1 MKYIEAQVTAG
12 QGDPA
17 RFTIKANAGSRMTFE
32 DGDWVIDLDGRVA
45 AKDPRGV
52 PILYAHDWNDQ
63 MGHASTV
70 RIDADGVWL
79 DGVAS
84 VPTDRSR
91 EWVES
96 ARLGFPWQAS
106 LGFLIRGALEV
117 PEGEEIEVNGRTERG
132 PVKIATDIEVWECSV
147 VTFGA
152 DDKTETKI
160 TAGTSPAAL
169 KRIEG
174 KSMTVNNIDKTI
186 AGDVEK
192 LRAARAAETA
202 RLDALQALADK
213 YHDNAYLAQAQA
225 EGWTPDRFELETL
238 RHARAAVPAP
248 CPQAP
253 TEPSRVAAAAFLR
266 AAGAQVSDRVFTAA
280 EREAADRLKGSDFRG
295 IFEAAAGFTPTT
307 SQRTDARAWVQAAA
321 STYNLGGALSSTAN
335 AILLE
340 SLSAYERRWA
350 PFFKFTSVPDFRKV
364 ERFRIDSAFEFT
376 ETAPAEELEHG
387 TQSEISWEI
396 QAKTYGRQYVLPYQ
410 AIVNGEAIGV
420 FTDIMRQ
427 IAYGAES
434 ALNRA
439 CWGLVMDPGT
449 AVDGTAYYS
458 AAHGSLLT
466 SKAFSLDNLAA
477 AVAAFATR
485 KKKAEAEPAGVEPRF
500 LVVPPSLSA
509 AARQVVN
516 STWLN
521 NGATA
526 TTGAN
531 YNPMAGIVDVI
542 TAPQLEFTDF
552 ANYSATTWY
561 LFAAPTACAAFEI
574 AFLRG
579 QQSPT
584 LRSSE
589 LEIGRLGIGFDG
601 HIDFGVCAEDWRG
614 ALKVTA

>member
-63 MGHASTV
+63 LGHAPTV

-152 DDKTETKI
+152 
-160 TAGTSPAAL
+160 
-169 KRIEG
+169 
-174 KSMTVNNIDKTI
+174 SMTVNNIDKTI

-266 AAGAQVSDRVFTAA
+266 AAGA
-280 EREAADRLKGSDFRG
+280 RL
-295 IFEAAAGFTPTT
+295 
-307 SQRTDARAWVQAAA
+307 
-321 STYNLGGALSSTAN
+321 
-335 AILLE
+335 
-340 SLSAYERRWA
+340 
-350 PFFKFTSVPDFRKV
+350 
-364 ERFRIDSAFEFT
+364 
-376 ETAPAEELEHG
+376 
-387 TQSEISWEI
+387 
-396 QAKTYGRQYVLPYQ
+396 
-410 AIVNGEAIGV
+410 
-420 FTDIMRQ
+420 
-427 IAYGAES
+427 
-434 ALNRA
+434 
-439 CWGLVMDPGT
+439 
-449 AVDGTAYYS
+449 
-458 AAHGSLLT
+458 
-466 SKAFSLDNLAA
+466 
-477 AVAAFATR
+477 
-485 KKKAEAEPAGVEPRF
+485 
-500 LVVPPSLSA
+500 
-509 AARQVVN
+509 
-516 STWLN
+516 
-521 NGATA
+521 ATA
-526 TTGAN
+526 FLPPQSAR
-531 YNPMAGIVDVI
+531 PPIV
-542 TAPQLEFTDF
+542 
-552 ANYSATTWY
+552 
-561 LFAAPTACAAFEI
+561 
-574 AFLRG
+574 
-579 QQSPT
+579 
-584 LRSSE
+584 
-589 LEIGRLGIGFDG
+589 
-601 HIDFGVCAEDWRG
+601 
-614 ALKVTA
+614 